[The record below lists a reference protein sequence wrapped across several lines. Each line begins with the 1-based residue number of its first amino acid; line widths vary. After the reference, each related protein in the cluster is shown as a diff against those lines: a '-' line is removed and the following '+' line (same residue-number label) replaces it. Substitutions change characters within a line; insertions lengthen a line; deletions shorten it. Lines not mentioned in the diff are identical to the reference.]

1 MAEQPINTGNYLM
14 LPTPAAHL
22 LFQRWLSMMDPSTAL
37 GFHDQDSLS
46 RLVMAAYDT
55 CDAWDDC
62 ASRLAA
68 RNQSTTP
75 SSAQPT
81 KALLRRT
88 PGAFQELF
96 GSWCAGGQP
105 EKLAP
110 VDPCQPGF
118 SFAYFHV
125 ICVTGAERKAAGLK
139 GIGYWFLEEACA
151 AGGPLSSCKP
161 LAWSRPGVEEAF
173 LRCSNRRVAFNVK

>member
-1 MAEQPINTGNYLM
+1 M

-173 LRCSNRRVAFNVK
+173 LRCLNRRVAFNVK